1 VLDGPSDE
9 PVFIVELL
17 RFTAGD
23 RSTYAQ
29 YEEGVAPVLA
39 ERGARLVWRG
49 SYDGFALGAAEPNF
63 DEQTV
68 TEYPNRAA
76 YLLTLS
82 DPRVAAVSSY
92 RADGLENQWIYTT
105 GAAEIDLGF

>member
-1 VLDGPSDE
+1 
-9 PVFIVELL
+9 VFIVELL
-17 RFTAGD
+17 RFTDGD

-29 YEEGVAPVLA
+29 YEAGIAPVLQ
-39 ERGARLVWRG
+39 EQGAQFVWRG
-49 SYDGFALGAAEPNF
+49 SYDGFVLGAAEPSF

-82 DPRVAAVSSY
+82 DPRVAAVSSF
-92 RADGLENQWIYTT
+92 RADGLETHWIYTA
-105 GAAEIDLGF
+105 GEAEIDLGF